1 MASSAKNLIRKSWP
15 KVREIVIKGSIFYQV
30 DPRRQI
36 NGKTVGGKR
45 EAFQSKKE
53 ALGRAS
59 AIAAETLEEGH
70 SATKMEPELRL
81 MAIKGKIALEE
92 FGKTI
97 DDAVS
102 HYLTFLRTEKAKDES
117 QTISAM
123 ADLWL
128 DEKKNKTR
136 RNTLRPATLNDIA
149 ETNKILKRNFGHLK
163 ILDASKK
170 HFEEYLNGLN
180 VGEQRRYNLRSRFS
194 QFFNWCIHELDIP
207 MKNPLEKIVIE
218 VPEKEVSVFT
228 PDEAEKLLRL
238 CQNSFPQLLAYHA
251 ISLFGGLRP
260 SEAEL
265 LEWSDIHIDEKQV
278 KVRKEISKV
287 KRTRV
292 FTMNETLE
300 AWLNSIPK
308 RGSRILYTSNN
319 RGNLEMLRAKL
330 GFKIRKENPNGKKWP
345 EDILRHSFGSYW
357 LRFHND
363 KPRLAEI
370 MGNSPSVIEKHY
382 KSPVRESDAKKYWA
396 ILP

>member
-1 MASSAKNLIRKSWP
+1 MTSRGKKIIRKTWP
-15 KVREIVIKGSIFYQV
+15 KVREVVIKGSVFYQV
-30 DPRRQI
+30 DPRRQN
-36 NGKTVGGKR
+36 NGKTIGGKR
-45 EAFQSKKE
+45 ETFANKKKALARAECLATETFQD
-53 ALGRAS
+53 
-59 AIAAETLEEGH
+59 GH
-70 SATKMEPELRL
+70 LAVQMAPELRL
-81 MAIKGKIALEE
+81 MAIKGKVALDS

-97 DDAVS
+97 EDAVE
-102 HYLTFLRTEKAKDES
+102 HYLEFLREEKAKDES
-117 QTISAM
+117 QTISKM
-123 ADLWL
+123 TDLWVE
-128 DEKKNKTR
+128 EKKSKGRRKLLRQATIDDIIETQKT
-136 RNTLRPATLNDIA
+136 
-149 ETNKILKRNFGHLK
+149 LKKNFGHLK
-163 ILDASKK
+163 ILEASKK

-194 QFFNWCIHELDIP
+194 QFFNWCINDQDIP
-207 MKNPLEKIVIE
+207 MKNPLAKIVIE
-218 VPEKEVSVFT
+218 VPEKEVSIFT

-238 CQNSFPQLLAYHA
+238 CQSSFPQLLAYHA

-265 LEWSDIHIDEKQV
+265 LEWSDIHLEEKQV

-292 FTMNETLE
+292 FTMTDTLE

-308 RGSRILYTSNN
+308 RYSRVLHTTNN

-330 GFKIRKENPNGKKWP
+330 GFKIGKENPSGKKWP
-345 EDILRHSFGSYW
+345 EDISRHSFGSYW
-357 LRFHND
+357 LRIHND

-382 KSPVRESDAKKYWA
+382 KSPVKESDAKKYWA